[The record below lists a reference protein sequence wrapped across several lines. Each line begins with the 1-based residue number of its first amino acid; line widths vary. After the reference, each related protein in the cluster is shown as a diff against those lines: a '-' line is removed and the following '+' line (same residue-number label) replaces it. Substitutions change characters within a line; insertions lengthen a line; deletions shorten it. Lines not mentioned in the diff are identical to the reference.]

1 MSQHVTSVTDE
12 NFKSILEDNE
22 WVVADFSA
30 EWCGPCRALAPVFEE
45 VSQKLSDKVSFI
57 KVDVDQAQSAA
68 AQCQVTSVP
77 TIILFKKGAEVD
89 RSVGVKEEDALNS
102 WITSSM

>member
-1 MSQHVTSVTDE
+1 MNQSVVAVTDD
-12 NFKSILEDNE
+12 NFKQELEGHE

-30 EWCGPCRALAPVFEE
+30 EWCGPCRALAPIF
-45 VSQKLSDKVSFI
+45 DKVAEELSGKVHFI

-68 AQCQVTSVP
+68 AQYQVTSVP
-77 TIILFKKGAEVD
+77 TVVIFKNGQEVD
-89 RSVGVKEEDALNS
+89 RSIGVKEEDAFLS

>member
-12 NFKSILEDNE
+12 NFKSTLESNE

-30 EWCGPCRALAPVFEE
+30 EWCGPCRVLAPVLDE
-45 VSQKLSDKVSFI
+45 VAEKLSDKIAFV

-77 TIILFKKGAEVD
+77 TIIIFKKGTEVD
-89 RSVGVKEEDALNS
+89 RSVGVKDEDSLNA